1 MNFHRSIQKN
11 AIIDSMKMT
20 EDQVRDKAK
29 AILGL
34 ENSADACAG
43 VGQLTTFN
51 ALGFEGEADRPDG
64 WFFPKNSNAV
74 ALVLE
79 VKRNDVSV
87 SSRKHVAELLKNI
100 AIVRKRYAKVV
111 GILYN
116 GDEVAVYKN
125 EEPFKTAP
133 DKLQNKEY
141 YFSLFARNCI
151 DKARIF
157 SLTKRINDI
166 LHIDFKVKNLYH
178 RMIFTACALVAEQYG
193 AGLRRL
199 KDVGWSTFQ
208 GHIISTLTES
218 FEDAREQNPKLQ
230 LLADEYGKIQIH
242 FSNQKAINTLIDCI
256 VDISENVNSDYWN
269 GEDVMAIFFNEFNR
283 YKGKSEHGQVFTPD
297 HITSLMYRLIDVGPD
312 DVVLDA
318 ACGSGAFLVKAMCNM
333 IRASGGPSTSKARHI
348 KDCQLYGI
356 ENAED
361 IYALA
366 CANMLIH
373 KDGKTNLAFLD
384 SRTEEAAAWIRSKGV
399 TKVLM
404 NPPFETK
411 FGCLEIVR
419 NVLDNVPRHTMC
431 AFIMPDKKLEKSRG
445 KGRQLIKRHTLLK
458 IVKLPEKVFSENV
471 KTSVFVF
478 EAGVPQNGKSIFA
491 CEIADDGLEAVKNQG
506 RHDVKNL
513 WPELED
519 YWTDAVYR
527 MSDERYGTT
536 QWLDPAKC
544 LSYQP
549 RQRPFDITFAD
560 FRRKAMDYLMFAEG
574 IDAKTLVDHLA
585 EAVLYG
591 SGDAA
596 AMSGKFLS
604 CWDAGECGSVDALS
618 WGAFPVGDVF
628 EPLDLK
634 ITNPDFKKR
643 TDLSTERTPTHS
655 LPLVNAKHGNN
666 GIMFYGRPEDF
677 QSAENTIDI
686 VKNGAKATGD
696 VYAQPQRTG
705 VLWDAYLVRP
715 IDEKARNAEVLL
727 FLAAVLQRTIKERF
741 GYDDKCVW
749 KQVRSLEMRLPVRG
763 KRPDWAYMAEFMHRI
778 MDGAKRN
785 LQSLK
790 LFA

>member
-1 MNFHRSIQKN
+1 MQ
-11 AIIDSMKMT
+11 MT
-20 EDQVRDKAK
+20 EGQVRDKAK
-29 AILGL
+29 AILRL
-34 ENSADACAG
+34 EDSADACAG

-51 ALGFEGEADRPDG
+51 ALGFEGEADKSD
-64 WFFPKNSNAV
+64 
-74 ALVLE
+74 
-79 VKRNDVSV
+79 
-87 SSRKHVAELLKNI
+87 
-100 AIVRKRYAKVV
+100 
-111 GILYN
+111 
-116 GDEVAVYKN
+116 
-125 EEPFKTAP
+125 
-133 DKLQNKEY
+133 
-141 YFSLFARNCI
+141 CI

-166 LHIDFKVKNLYH
+166 LHVDFKVKNLYH

-193 AGLRRL
+193 AGLKRL
-199 KDVGWSTFQ
+199 KDVGWNTFQ

-218 FEDAREQNPKLQ
+218 FEEARGQNPKLQ
-230 LLADEYGKIQIH
+230 LLADEYRKIQIH

-312 DVVLDA
+312 DIVLDA

-333 IRASGGPSTSKARHI
+333 IRASGGPATSKARHI

-411 FGCLEIVR
+411 FGCLDIVR

-445 KGRQLIKRHTLLK
+445 KGAQLIRSHTLLK
-458 IVKLPEKVFSENV
+458 IVKLPEKVFAENV

-478 EAGVPQNGKSIFA
+478 ESGVPQNGKSIFA

-506 RHDVKNL
+506 RHDVRNL

-527 MSDERYGTT
+527 MSDERFGTA

-544 LSYQP
+544 LSYQS
-549 RQRPFDITFAD
+549 RQKPFEITVAD
-560 FRRKAMDYLMFAEG
+560 FRKKAMDYLMFAEG
-574 IDAKTLVDHLA
+574 IDAKALA
-585 EAVLYG
+585 DNIAEMVLYG
-591 SGDAA
+591 GGRCGAA
-596 AMSGKFLS
+596 ATSGESLS
-604 CWDAGECGSVDALS
+604 GWDPAEQGSVDTSA
-618 WGAFPVGDVF
+618 WGSFNVGDVF
-628 EPLDLK
+628 APLDLR

-643 TDLSTERTPTHS
+643 TGLSTERTDTHS

-666 GIMFYGRPEDF
+666 GVMFYGRPEDF

-705 VLWDAYLVRP
+705 VLWDAYLVMP
-715 IDEKARNAEVLL
+715 VDEDARNTEALL
-727 FLAAVLQRTIKERF
+727 FLSAVLQRTIKERF

-749 KQVRSLEMRLPVRG
+749 KQVRALEMRLPSKDG
-763 KRPDWAYMAEFMHRI
+763 RPDWAYIAEFMRKTL
-778 MDGAKRN
+778 DGAKRN
-785 LQSLK
+785 LRRLK
-790 LFA
+790 AFS